1 MKKTKNKTTN
11 SVIEG
16 TASEVK
22 KSKIALYWESRQGSK
37 GEIVN
42 MRAVLK

>member
-1 MKKTKNKTTN
+1 MNQTKR
-11 SVIEG
+11 IEEMSRD
-16 TASEVK
+16 AISDVK
-22 KSKIALYWESRQGSK
+22 KSKTALYWESRQGIK